1 MKVLQGMKVFLL
13 SAAVAVTIMGCG
25 SSETASGKVY
35 YLIHDDTGT
44 GFNEDLKQGFLT
56 NAKGAGVETEVLNA
70 QGDTNL
76 QLDQMNQAMDE
87 KAGVIVLAAVDG
99 DAIVPA
105 VKKANEAGIPIV
117 RINRDINDGKFV
129 ASVSDD
135 REAGKMQGEYMAK
148 NLPQGAQIVYFG
160 GEMTQGGARKRWEG
174 FKEACL
180 DKRPDIKLI
189 GQSDCGWQKVNSL
202 KQMTLWLKL
211 FPKIDGVVAAN
222 DDMALGAVQAMKDAG
237 RLDGVLVSGVD
248 ATGDALKAIAAGSM
262 SQTVM
267 QDAKGQGEGAF
278 SLVQA
283 FFHGEHPA
291 EDLLIPFVSITKE
304 NLSQYAK

>member
-1 MKVLQGMKVFLL
+1 
-13 SAAVAVTIMGCG
+13 
-25 SSETASGKVY
+25 
-35 YLIHDDTGT
+35 
-44 GFNEDLKQGFLT
+44 
-56 NAKGAGVETEVLNA
+56 
-70 QGDTNL
+70 
-76 QLDQMNQAMDE
+76 
-87 KAGVIVLAAVDG
+87 
-99 DAIVPA
+99 
-105 VKKANEAGIPIV
+105 
-117 RINRDINDGKFV
+117 
-129 ASVSDD
+129 
-135 REAGKMQGEYMAK
+135 MQGEYMAK